1 MIRSVLVIAA
11 TLACAAPARAELVY
25 FTSGR
30 TMSVKSAV
38 VDGTTV
44 VLALRSGGEMTCE
57 QTLIAQILPDEIPY
71 PEPELPV
78 SVAAVSAPQTPA
90 LARPPLS
97 ADPRF
102 DGLIQKAA
110 GQHGVDANLVRA
122 VIQVE
127 SGYQAS
133 ARSSKGAVGLMQ
145 VMPATARQY
154 GVRNL
159 YDPKSNIDVGIRHLR
174 TLLDRF
180 PLNLALAAY
189 NAGQAAVERFGGI
202 PPYRET
208 EAYVARVLA
217 LVGS

>member
-1 MIRSVLVIAA
+1 MIRPLLAIAA
-11 TLACAAPARAELVY
+11 TLAWAAPARAELVY

-38 VDGTTV
+38 VDGTAV
-44 VLALRSGGEMTCE
+44 VLQLRGGGEMTCD
-57 QTLIAQILPDEIPY
+57 QTVIAQILPDEIPY
-71 PEPELPV
+71 PEPEPTVTAVVSTPQSPEVARAPLP
-78 SVAAVSAPQTPA
+78 
-90 LARPPLS
+90 

-102 DGLIQKAA
+102 DSLIQKAA

-127 SGYQAS
+127 SAYQPR
-133 ARSSKGAVGLMQ
+133 ARSKKGAVGLMQ
-145 VMPATARQY
+145 LMPATARQY

-159 YDPKSNIDVGIRHLR
+159 YDPKSNIDAGIRHLR